1 MFILDFRI
9 AMIPIFIKLV
19 NRALPGTCS
28 GGTNTDSHA
37 KHTKI
42 EDGM

>member
-1 MFILDFRI
+1 MSIE
-9 AMIPIFIKLV
+9 KL
-19 NRALPGTCS
+19 NHALPGTCS
-28 GGTNTDSHA
+28 GGTNTDNHA

>member
-1 MFILDFRI
+1 MS
-9 AMIPIFIKLV
+9 IKRLKLK
-19 NRALPGTCS
+19 LPGTCS
-28 GGTNTDSHA
+28 GGTKTDSHA